1 MRDGEAAKELLGR
14 AQDAVAMARKAGA
27 ADAWA
32 EADRSREVSIQVRD
46 GKIEQVKEATSRSL
60 SLRLWVDGRYSTHAT
75 TDLRDESLL
84 AFVAEAVKMTRALQP
99 DPFRVLPDPA
109 LYEGRYQGDLELLD
123 PAMLALDRDQRIA
136 WCQEMNARV
145 VGKPNVI
152 SATSSSGDGSAIG
165 AGASTNGFSGVWES
179 SSVGLYTEVNLQ
191 DAGDKRPAAWFG
203 MGTRKLT
210 DLMGAEAIADEA
222 LRRGRARLGS
232 KKGPTART
240 RMVVDRH
247 AAGML
252 LGRLIG
258 PASGRAVQQK
268 QSFWA
273 DRLGQELVSP
283 KLSVV
288 DDPLIP
294 RGLASRPFD
303 GEGIAA
309 KRMSVIEGGALR
321 TFYIDTYYGKKLGLP
336 PTTGAPSNRVVA
348 PGSVDLDGL
357 IRAAGSG
364 VYVTDWL
371 GGNMDSTTGDFSFGA
386 QGQLIDG
393 GKLAGPI
400 GEMNVTGNILQL
412 FRDLV
417 DLGSDVWPHS
427 GLRTGSLLFDGVSFS
442 GA

>member
-1 MRDGEAAKELLGR
+1 MRDRDAAKELLGR
-14 AQDAVAMARKAGA
+14 AHDAVTMAKKAGA

-60 SLRLWVDGRYSTHAT
+60 SMRLWVDGRYSTHAT
-75 TDLRDESLL
+75 TDLRDESLQ

-99 DPFRVLPDPA
+99 DANRVLPDPK
-109 LYEGRYQGDLELLD
+109 LYEGRYEGDLELLD
-123 PAMLALDRDQRIA
+123 PALLGLDRDQRIA
-136 WCQEMNARV
+136 WAMEMNARIT
-145 VGKPNVI
+145 GKPSVI

-165 AGASTNGFSGVWES
+165 AAASSNGFSGAWES
-179 SSVGLYTEVNLQ
+179 SSVGLYTEVNMQ
-191 DAGDKRPAAWFG
+191 DAGDKRPASWFG
-203 MGTRKLT
+203 MSTRKLD

-240 RMVVDRH
+240 RMLVDRH

-252 LGRLIG
+252 LGRLLG

-273 DRLGQELVSP
+273 EKLGKVVVSP
-283 KLSVV
+283 KLHIV

-309 KRMSVIEGGALR
+309 KKMPVIEGGALR
-321 TFYIDTYYGKKLGLP
+321 TFYIDTYYGKKLGQA
-336 PTTGAPSNRVVA
+336 PTTGSPSNRVVT
-348 PGSVDLDGL
+348 PGKLDLAGL
-357 IRAAGSG
+357 RKLAGNG

-386 QGQLIDG
+386 QGQLIEKG
-393 GKLAGPI
+393 ELAGPI
-400 GEMNVTGNILQL
+400 GEMNVTGNIVEL
-412 FRDLV
+412 FKNLV
-417 DLGSDVWPHS
+417 ELGSDVWPHA
-427 GLRTGSLLFDGVSFS
+427 GMRTGSLLFDGVSFS